1 MALTL
6 DSVGAEPFKVG
17 RIDDPIWHETPVS
30 RPPQSGHQWLP
41 IAAVLLILAVTL
53 GAGSASVLSRR
64 DFGTFAFWRLPLRIN
79 YCGRRYYQEGTAQGS
94 PASLAKLVAGHP
106 RWQTVGH
113 TFSLRQIDAVVSP
126 STDHSSVCTMTVDVP
141 TGNRRYA
148 QYVLSGG
155 P

>member
-1 MALTL
+1 MIRRRPSPLKALCRHWWRGVVAVAL
-6 DSVGAEPFKVG
+6 V
-17 RIDDPIWHETPVS
+17 
-30 RPPQSGHQWLP
+30 L
-41 IAAVLLILAVTL
+41 AAIL

-79 YCGRRYYQEGTAQGS
+79 YCGRRYYPDGTAQGS
-94 PASLAKLVAGHP
+94 PASLMKAVAGHP

-113 TFSLRQIDAVVSP
+113 TFSLRQINAPVSP
-126 STDHSSVCTMTVDVP
+126 PTTYFSVCAMTVYAP
-141 TGNRRYA
+141 IGTNRYA